1 MKIVGVQQISENYV
15 PGFKGVTDEANDLS
29 QDFNQLHKETDQVF
43 MAKLKELK
51 KEQVIDYLQETLIR
65 KIELRQEQ
73 CGGMTG
79 MLSDNTEKLNTNL

>member
-15 PGFKGVTDEANDLS
+15 PGFKGVTDQANDFS
-29 QDFNQLHKETDQVF
+29 QDFNQLHNETDQVF
-43 MAKLKELK
+43 MARLKELK

-65 KIELRQEQ
+65 KIDLRQEQ
-73 CGGMTG
+73 CAGMTA